1 MALYRLQRYLA
12 MAGVASRR
20 HAEELIR
27 QGIVRVNNRVV
38 TEMGAKVDPERDKVT
53 VSGRRV
59 QPEEKSYLL
68 LNKPEA
74 TVSTM
79 SDPQGRPTVADLL
92 PRRAGVRLFP
102 VGRLDWATSGA
113 LLFTNDG
120 ELAQALVHPKRRI
133 VKTYHAKLRGAPSEA
148 TLDRLR
154 LGVVLDD
161 GKSPPAEV
169 GIVAT
174 TGKHMWVQIDI
185 AENRPRQV
193 PRMCEAVGHPILKL
207 IRVAFAGVGIEG
219 LPEGETRELADAE
232 VTELRKLTG
241 VGKPRRLRA
250 RGARKHERT

>member
-1 MALYRLQRYLA
+1 MSMLRLQRFLA

-38 TEMGAKVDPERDKVT
+38 TEMGAKVDPERDRVT

-68 LNKPEA
+68 LHKPEA
-74 TVSTM
+74 TVATM

-92 PRRAGVRLFP
+92 PRTAAARLFP
-102 VGRLDWATSGA
+102 IGRLDWATSGA

-133 VKTYHAKLRGAPSEA
+133 VKTYHAKLRGAPAESA
-148 TLDRLR
+148 LDRLR
-154 LGVVLDD
+154 SGVMLED

-169 GIVAT
+169 AIVAT
-174 TGKHMWVQIDI
+174 TGKHMWVQIEI

-193 PRMCEAVGHPILKL
+193 PRMCEAIGHPILKL

-219 LPEGETRELADAE
+219 LPEGETRELTDGE
-232 VTELRKLTG
+232 VTDLRKLTG
-241 VGKPRRLRA
+241 VGKPKRMRA
-250 RGARKHERT
+250 RGARKHERS